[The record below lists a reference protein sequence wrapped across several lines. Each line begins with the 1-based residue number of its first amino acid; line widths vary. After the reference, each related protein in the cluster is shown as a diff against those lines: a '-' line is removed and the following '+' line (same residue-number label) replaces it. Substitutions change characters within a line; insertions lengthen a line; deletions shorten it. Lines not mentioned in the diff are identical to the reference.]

1 MAPDLNFRSWRRPAL
16 LDAATFSDGK
26 PPSVTVGLT
35 AVDSTGHSTTG
46 GYQATFRWPGDV
58 RALSPSAIRHR
69 APAPSV
75 QDAETTKFVHIDFWS
90 PDLPWRYTPQS
101 GAQLRPWLALLVASS
116 EELDFAANTLAA
128 SDRTRGLVES
138 NATFAGKAF
147 PPHLTAHLQVPD
159 AEDPAA
165 AGTPAAQR
173 FSRLLSPRALKPQTD
188 YTALVIP
195 AFRTDGHPLWTTAGD
210 AVTVD
215 LGGSPIPV
223 FDRWSFRSG
232 EGGDFETLAARLWM
246 PDPGQVGRAA
256 LTYQQ
261 SNGADV
267 TMEVRGALSSLKD
280 TQPPVGDLTAVTKDL
295 RSLTQLVPPDGGPE
309 PIGMPEYG
317 VPWVTD
323 PSTAPADSWTET
335 LHLDPRERIHA
346 GTGVRMGILAQED
359 LMRAATEQAGALAEA
374 SMRIAQLAA
383 GLELGRR
390 TYTAALP
397 ADEAERMAILGPMTA
412 RLRDADGASVQSA
425 ITGPDSTLS
434 AALLTGAGNRLLHRA
449 PAAPGQL
456 LAAAGERAQPAA
468 PDPESEAAASANEA
482 EQAWDQAGLDRDL
495 VERINKFLCESL
507 RRSVRVGSAF
517 RRQQALETDPDRR
530 AERLRN
536 ASDELFQ
543 ELRQLLDDAVPETRA
558 CNNEDLL
565 NMGHDLFAVAARVV
579 GAGTQ
584 PPPGGEDDDARHAR
598 LERQRRG
605 FTAHLLAE
613 GDEESAIYDVLA
625 LLILRCVLGAYPLW
639 PVGRRDD
646 WGARLGGLGFV
657 ACDPRSAVDLGR
669 LSAALDAALDPGGE
683 RPPARVRLEARLIGL
698 PMPDLGPPRYP
709 LGLDYPTWSLL
720 NQYERDWLLPGA
732 DDLKPDSITALKT
745 NPRFIDGYLVGLN
758 TQFQAEA
765 RWRGMSCDPSGT
777 PLRMFFAPVDPATGT
792 RSPDIVP
799 IGAWAPDSGLGA
811 ADHLAGAAALAGGA
825 ERLVILFN
833 SSLFRRYPRTV
844 VYLHAAAGA
853 PADLKDPP
861 SPAKNTPPCLTGS
874 ITPDLVFFG
883 FDIPAQELDNYW
895 LVLDEPPAELRF
907 RNDQPQNRSDSAQ
920 FAVSTI
926 DEPTRVA
933 ISGADLRA
941 WSTGQPGGVK

>member
-16 LDAATFSDGK
+16 LNTAQFSEGK
-26 PPSVTVGLT
+26 PPTVSVGLT
-35 AVDSTGHSTTG
+35 AVDSTGRSTTG
-46 GYQATFRWPGDV
+46 SYQATFRWPGDV
-58 RALSPSAIRHR
+58 RALNASAIRHR

-90 PDLPWRYTPQS
+90 PDLPWRYTPQT
-101 GAQLRPWLALLVASS
+101 GAQLRPWLALLVAAPD
-116 EELDFAANTLAA
+116 ELDLAANTLGA
-128 SDRTRGLVES
+128 SNRTRGLVEA
-138 NATFAGKAF
+138 NATFDGKAF

-159 AEDPAA
+159 GEDPAV

-173 FSRLLSPRALKPQTD
+173 FSRLLSPRVLTPQTD

-195 AFRTDGHPLWTTAGD
+195 AFRANGRPLWTIAGD

-223 FDRWSFRSG
+223 FDLWRFRSG
-232 EGGDFETLAARLWM
+232 EEGDFETLAARLWM
-246 PDPGQVGRAA
+246 PDPGQVGRAS

-261 SNGADV
+261 SDGTDIA
-267 TMEVRGALSSLKD
+267 MEVRGALSSLKD
-280 TQPPVGDLTAVTKDL
+280 AQPPVGDLTAVTKDL

-309 PIGMPEYG
+309 PIGMPQYG
-317 VPWVTD
+317 VPWVAD

-374 SMRIAQLAA
+374 RVRIAQLAA

-390 TYTAALP
+390 TYSAALP
-397 ADEAERMAILGPMTA
+397 TDEAERIATLGPMTA
-412 RLRDADGASVQSA
+412 RLRSGDQSTVQTA
-425 ITGPDSTLS
+425 ITGSDSTLS

-449 PAAPGQL
+449 PSEPGQI
-456 LAAAGERAQPAA
+456 LAAANEGAPPTT
-468 PDPESEAAASANEA
+468 PDPQSEAAASADAA
-482 EQAWDQAGLDRDL
+482 EQVWDQAGVDRDL
-495 VERINKFLCESL
+495 IDRINKFLCEAL
-507 RRSVRVGSAF
+507 RRSVRAGSTF
-517 RRQQALETDPDRR
+517 RRQRSVETDPERIARR
-530 AERLRN
+530 LFK
-536 ASDELFQ
+536 ASAVLLEELQ
-543 ELRQLLDDAVPETRA
+543 QLLADAVPETRA
-558 CNNEDLL
+558 CNNEDLI
-565 NMGHDLFAVAARVV
+565 NIGQDLFAVAGQVV

-584 PPPGGEDDDARHAR
+584 PPPGGETDNERHAR
-598 LERQRRG
+598 LDQQRRG
-605 FTAHLLAE
+605 FTAHLLTDGNEE
-613 GDEESAIYDVLA
+613 GGIYGVLA
-625 LLILRCVLGAYPLW
+625 TLILRCVLDGHPLW
-639 PVGRRDD
+639 PGTRRDH
-646 WGARLGGLGFV
+646 WGDRFGDLGFS
-657 ACDPRSAVDLGR
+657 ACDPGSAVDLGR
-669 LSAALDAALDPGGE
+669 LSAALDAAIDPGGE
-683 RPPARVRLEARLIGL
+683 QPPARARLGARLDGL
-698 PMPDLGPPRYP
+698 PMTDLGPPRYP
-709 LGLDYPTWSLL
+709 LGLDFPTWSLL

-758 TQFQAEA
+758 TQFQAET
-765 RWRGMSCDPSGT
+765 RWRGMASDPTGT
-777 PLRMFFAPVDPATGT
+777 PLRMFFAPVDPATGS
-792 RSPDIVP
+792 RNPDIIP
-799 IGAWAPDSGLGA
+799 IGAWPPGSGLGA
-811 ADHLAGAAALAGGA
+811 ANHLAGAAALGGGA

-861 SPAKNTPPCLTGS
+861 KPAKDTPPCLTGS

-907 RNDQPQNRSDSAQ
+907 RNDQPQNRSDSAN
-920 FAVSTI
+920 FAASTI
-926 DEPTRVA
+926 DQPTRVA